1 MRGKI
6 EEEIARYNKFRIGVL
21 GAKKKDRATAID
33 VRTYA
38 KYLLKDGTI
47 TEKRE
52 LLACLKSSLI
62 LTNRTV
68 ELSRD

>member
-1 MRGKI
+1 MREKI
-6 EEEIARYNKFRIGVL
+6 EEEVAQYNKFRLGVL
-21 GAKKKDRATAID
+21 GTKKKERGLEID

-52 LLACLKSSLI
+52 LLSCLKSRLV
-62 LTNRTV
+62 L
-68 ELSRD
+68 RDKIVCLET